1 MLSLAKAAQL
11 SGKSKPTLCRW
22 IKAGRLSANR
32 NEDGSYQIDP
42 SERARVFPFFAGDI
56 TDTLKQLVSLNGAG
70 ADPVISPREV
80 EGLRLLLAE
89 REQTIRDL
97 RHRLD
102 AEAEE
107 RRRLTAILT
116 DRRPWWLR

>member
-1 MLSLAKAAQL
+1 
-11 SGKSKPTLCRW
+11 
-22 IKAGRLSANR
+22 
-32 NEDGSYQIDP
+32 
-42 SERARVFPFFAGDI
+42 VFPFFAGDI